1 MLNNNH
7 KIDNQAGMK
16 QQVSSNQACMKQHV
30 SSNQTCQQ
38 FYLYER
44 IDIWLVAVFS
54 FSLYFDKQKEKTQ
67 TFISLSWCFTLTM

>member
-7 KIDNQAGMK
+7 KTDNQAGMK
-16 QQVSSNQACMKQHV
+16 QQVSSNQACMKQQV

-44 IDIWLVAVFS
+44 IDI
-54 FSLYFDKQKEKTQ
+54 
-67 TFISLSWCFTLTM
+67 

>member
-44 IDIWLVAVFS
+44 IDI
-54 FSLYFDKQKEKTQ
+54 
-67 TFISLSWCFTLTM
+67 